1 MLRVPLSTSFWAQQH
16 IRSSAAG
23 LLLMPL
29 ISQAQIF
36 QSEKSSEGPRL
47 ISQNYKHPSAME
59 SPMPS
64 HFCKSDL
71 WRVYGESGVYQ
82 SIIHQEV
89 RADMNSFPSGFP
101 HTCNPSQRPSMIA
114 NGQDIPK
121 WCSGCRK
128 NFYVQ
133 NECSRVF
140 SKEQIQPG
148 RQCGRRPPSLPAW
161 KGSKQTTAP
170 AHSQQTKWKYLWQK
184 DLCARIHCT
193 TRLLFHFDLFISR
206 QYPSNLSNSN

>member
-16 IRSSAAG
+16 IRSSAAR

-29 ISQAQIF
+29 ISQDQIF

-59 SPMPS
+59 SPMPG
-64 HFCKSDL
+64 HFCSSI
-71 WRVYGESGVYQ
+71 YGESGVYQ

-89 RADMNSFPSGFP
+89 RADMNSFPSGFLR
-101 HTCNPSQRPSMIA
+101 TFNRSQRPSMIA

-133 NECSRVF
+133 NECSPLF
-140 SKEQIQPG
+140 SKEQIQSG

-161 KGSKQTTAP
+161 KGSKQTNAP
-170 AHSQQTKWKYLWQK
+170 AHSQQTKRNYLRRK
-184 DLCARIHCT
+184 DLCARTHCT